1 MDGEKREW
9 EAGCK
14 REGKEEGDQCHTA
27 ESLLWRGERDG
38 GRTGRTNRWRGD
50 KKKGRPARGKGY
62 PFSLQ
67 MRNRGVCGER
77 EITEKDGGVEEKRR
91 DVIRG

>member
-1 MDGEKREW
+1 MERKESGKRDAKEREKRKEISAIQQNPFSGEERGMEGGLEGQTDGE
-9 EAGCK
+9 A
-14 REGKEEGDQCHTA
+14 T
-27 ESLLWRGERDG
+27 
-38 GRTGRTNRWRGD
+38 
-50 KKKGRPARGKGY
+50 KKGRPARGKGY

-77 EITEKDGGVEEKRR
+77 EITEKDGGGEEKRR